1 MEILVVVFVVGL
13 VLMWA
18 GRRAQ
23 HADDSTPPKEESRP
37 PVDEPKSDEAKTVPR
52 HYVHRS
58 SVILNLDAHVEGVVL
73 AREEHEQVL
82 EATDFD
88 VMLVLEDPSRRDGA
102 LLPVTDAFNAEGI
115 ADDELQAGLLKAA
128 DAELAALPFSW
139 VTRAPGVVACDSSD
153 GRAPARLLRL
163 EMFLHL
169 PFPRE
174 RAVVMVP
181 TLDGLLVADAENP
194 SALEA
199 MVNEAETRF
208 TGPHWFSL
216 TPLNWDGT
224 RWRPGFPVTIET
236 LRARMMRL
244 AGKGVLVDFR
254 DAMEGAAFPAAR
266 TAVVGPFVNAT
277 WLEGTSVVVPQ
288 QRGTAMLSLIED
300 RDDAAEVSLTGDVAA
315 ALVECVEREGHPSF
329 PVLDE
334 TLFPPHEVLTFLETF
349 DDADRR
355 FLEWSPDE
363 VFAALKKESGLVFP
377 LEQPLVLFADG
388 RAVTLSGEAD
398 VDALVRAMSD
408 AAMRAWSERV
418 VEHQVRRADAPA
430 ALLSALT
437 VAKDVS
443 EDGDTGETLAAL
455 EAAHAL
461 SPLQGSVM
469 AAAVELALKTE
480 DRELIRT
487 WVRRGVKEQPL
498 NQAWRAALTA
508 LQFSGAHRDEL
519 AAKKPFD
526 AASWSTTQSTQFD
539 EAGPRATLMPVL
551 RPPGHTERTQARM
564 RELAL
569 RNGASPESIL
579 IQDPQRWPF
588 ARGLEIELVYDL
600 GRKMQPLSTMDATG
614 GLASELKDVA
624 LLNLFAASAG
634 SIPER
639 DGAWFPDWTDG
650 FAASRLLLEW
660 DALDWMADESR
671 PLDVIAFTP
680 VYDSFL
686 VAPADDAKA
695 LEAVVREAEQMVERA
710 ESGWRTLLTG
720 LPWRYDAEQEKWV
733 EHTFPATHPL
743 AARVAA
749 LEAKLVAA
757 RNAAD

>member
-1 MEILVVVFVVGL
+1 MELLVVVFVVGL
-13 VLMWA
+13 VLMWV

-23 HADDSTPPKEESRP
+23 HADDSTPPKEETRP
-37 PVDEPKSDEAKTVPR
+37 PPQERPGDEAKTVAR

-58 SVILNLDAHVEGVVL
+58 SVILGLDASVKGVAL
-73 AREEHEQVL
+73 ARVAHEQLL
-82 EATDFD
+82 ELTDLD
-88 VMLVLEDPSRRDGA
+88 VMVVLEDPTRPDGA
-102 LLPVTDAFNAEGI
+102 LLPVTDALNAEGI
-115 ADDELQAGLLKAA
+115 ADHELQAGLLRAA

-139 VTRAPGVVACDSSD
+139 VTRAAGVVACESSD

-163 EMFLHL
+163 ELFVQL

-181 TLDGLLVADAENP
+181 TLDCLVVADAERP
-194 SALEA
+194 AALEA
-199 MVNEAETRF
+199 MVNEAEARF
-208 TGPHWFSL
+208 TGAHWFSL
-216 TPLNWDGT
+216 TPLRWDGAH
-224 RWRPGFPVTIET
+224 WRPGFPET
-236 LRARMMRL
+236 SEDLRRRMMKL
-244 AGKGVLVDFR
+244 AGRGVLVDFR
-254 DAMEGAAFPAAR
+254 DAMEGAVFPAAR

-288 QRGTAMLSLIED
+288 MRGTAMLSLIEN
-300 RDDAAEVSLTGDVAA
+300 RDEAAEVSLTGDLAA

-334 TLFPPHEVLTFLETF
+334 ALFPPHEVLAFLETF
-349 DDADRR
+349 DDAERQ

-363 VFAALKKESGLVFP
+363 VLAALKRDGGLVFP
-377 LEQPLVLFADG
+377 LEQPMVLFADG
-388 RAVTLSGEAD
+388 RSVTLSGD
-398 VDALVRAMSD
+398 VDLEALVRAMPGPEL
-408 AAMRAWSERV
+408 RVWSERV
-418 VEHQVRRADAPA
+418 RTHQLERAGAAA
-430 ALLSALT
+430 ALLKALT
-437 VAKDVS
+437 LAKNVS
-443 EDGDTGETLAAL
+443 EDGDARETLATL

-461 SPLQGSVM
+461 APLQGPVM

-480 DRELIRT
+480 DRDLIRT

-526 AASWSTTQSTQFD
+526 AASWSTTQSTKFD

-614 GLASELKDVA
+614 GLATELKDVA

-660 DALDWMADESR
+660 DALDWMADASR

-686 VAPADDAKA
+686 VAPANDAKA

-710 ESGWRTLLTG
+710 EAGWRTLLTG
-720 LPWRYDAEQEKWV
+720 LPWRYDPGQEKWV

-749 LEAKLVAA
+749 LEEKVVAA
-757 RNAAD
+757 RTAA